1 MPYPIKNLIEGREF
15 PVCVGPTDPVQK
27 ALDLMIEHDFNQL
40 PVIETG
46 NVPVGMVTHESILR
60 ALRNFRVK
68 IEHLRVSSAIVK
80 AGRYRLDDDLFDLLD
95 RLRDTYAVLIV
106 DNQDKLV
113 GIVTTYDSTEYF
125 RRRAEDIMLVED
137 IETMVKDL
145 ILAAF
150 SNSDGEPDKAKL
162 DAAIDEIMSS
172 GSALKRPY
180 SKALREY
187 LKLAGDEAPDIKA
200 AWLEQ
205 SFTHLAPKEETKS
218 FEELTLYEYTQL
230 LLHPR
235 RWGFYKNTLEL
246 ESAAIRQLLDDVRTT
261 RNILAHFR
269 GEVSPVRRDQLRFC
283 RDWLTAHQMGI
294 PVSWPVTEPALRVG
308 QTTAQA
314 AISEPKAVN
323 EVASDVREAEI
334 MPVED
339 EPFPGESRYAPLAIF
354 LQSRP
359 PADDRIDLSFEQIEQ
374 ILGDALPASAYS
386 HRAWW
391 ANDSAGHVQSRQ
403 WLDVGWRV
411 GSINMTSQ
419 LVRFMR
425 IKERERSYIDF
436 YKALYDRLQ
445 ERAEF
450 KLHSKALPGASWL
463 TVSSLP
469 SDGKA
474 VASLG
479 FSFARFGRFRVELY
493 IDTGEQKANKEIF
506 DFLLGRQSQID
517 QIVKERLTWERLDH
531 RRASR
536 IALYQQGS
544 ITDGPEELSKLR
556 EQAVEA
562 MVNLEKAVREPV
574 EQARAVAFP
583 GL

>member
-1 MPYPIKNLIEGREF
+1 MPYPIKNLIEEREF

-46 NVPVGMVTHESILR
+46 NMPVGMVTHESILR

-106 DNQDKLV
+106 DSQAKLV

-125 RRRAEDIMLVED
+125 RRRAEDMMLVED

-162 DAAIDEIMSS
+162 DAAIDEIMSA
-172 GSALKRPY
+172 GSALKKPY
-180 SKALREY
+180 GKALREY
-187 LKLAGDEAPDIKA
+187 LKLAGDEARDIKA

-218 FEELTLYEYTQL
+218 FEELTLYEYSQL

-246 ESAAIRQLLDDVRTT
+246 EPAAIRQLLDDVRTT

-269 GEVSPVRRDQLRFC
+269 GEVSAVQRDQLRFC

-294 PVSWPVTEPALRVG
+294 PVNWPVTEPVLRVG
-308 QTTAQA
+308 QIAAQA
-314 AISEPKAVN
+314 AISEPEAVN
-323 EVASDVREAEI
+323 EVASDVREDEI
-334 MPVED
+334 MPIED
-339 EPFPGESRYAPLAIF
+339 EPLPGESRYAPLAIF

-359 PADDRIDLSFEQIEQ
+359 PADDSIDLSFEQIEQ
-374 ILGDALPASAYS
+374 ILGDTLPASAYN
-386 HRAWW
+386 HRNWW
-391 ANDSAGHVQSRQ
+391 ANDSVGHVQSRQ

-411 GSINMTSQ
+411 GSINMTSRI
-419 LVRFMR
+419 VRFAR
-425 IKERERSYIDF
+425 IKERERAYIDF
-436 YKALYDRLQ
+436 FGVLYDALQ
-445 ERAEF
+445 EKAPF
-450 KLHSKALPGASWL
+450 KLHSKSLSGVSWL
-463 TVSSLP
+463 TAANLP
-469 SDGKA
+469 HDGKA
-474 VASLG
+474 VAALG
-479 FSFARFGRFRVELY
+479 FSFARSNRFRVELY
-493 IDTGEQKANKEIF
+493 IDMGEQKPNKQIF
-506 DFLLGRQSQID
+506 DFLLSCHAQIE
-517 QIVKERLTWERLDH
+517 QVFGAALAWERLDH

-536 IALYQQGS
+536 IAFYQQGS
-544 ITDGPEELSKLR
+544 ITDGPEGLSKLR

-562 MVNLEKAVREPV
+562 MMKLEKAVREPV